1 MTQNKKLSYILIFLV
16 ILPILTILLFE
27 KLDSAGTIG
36 LQTSTLNRISDL
48 GLSISIISSFVIIVL
63 NARSQTPKSFW
74 YTIPTTFIVVL
85 LILFYFGYSLSHFG
99 F

>member
-1 MTQNKKLSYILIFLV
+1 MKQNKKLFLILIVFV
-16 ILPILTILLFE
+16 ILPLVAVYI
-27 KLDSAGTIG
+27 IG
-36 LQTSTLNRISDL
+36 LLSEIGKFNFSTETGKVILNI
-48 GLSISIISSFVIIVL
+48 GIWISILSSFVIIVL